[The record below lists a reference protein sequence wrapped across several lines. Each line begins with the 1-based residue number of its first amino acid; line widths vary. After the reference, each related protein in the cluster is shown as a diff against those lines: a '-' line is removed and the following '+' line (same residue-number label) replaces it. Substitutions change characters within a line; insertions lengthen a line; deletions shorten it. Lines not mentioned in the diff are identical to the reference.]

1 MLTDALL
8 LTYIHQLVSSIYH
21 LLGKIL
27 WEPYCRM
34 SKGLAHQHIRHHL
47 LNVELNLIR
56 VMLFCAG
63 TYTCAHEV
71 RFFVAR
77 TTMIKNNHL
86 RNIQPAD
93 DLAGECIRNTS
104 EGMVSAMVNNAS
116 KGLEPR
122 YGLTALNVV

>member
-1 MLTDALL
+1 
-8 LTYIHQLVSSIYH
+8 
-21 LLGKIL
+21 
-27 WEPYCRM
+27 
-34 SKGLAHQHIRHHL
+34 
-47 LNVELNLIR
+47 
-56 VMLFCAG
+56 
-63 TYTCAHEV
+63 
-71 RFFVAR
+71 
-77 TTMIKNNHL
+77 MIKNNHL